1 METIIGFIAG
11 YLTGVSQGREGM
23 ERARTS
29 LDAIRTS
36 PEVRRMV
43 ADRVGSP
50 LCDPAG
56 RTHALVR
63 ERRLGGISSH
73 AAVYPALPAGDYTIW
88 RDAGSPAGTVRIDGG
103 AATSYRW
110 AEPG

>member
-23 ERARTS
+23 ERARKS

-43 ADRVGSP
+43 ADGVGLAQGIVGRVAKNGLSGV
-50 LCDPAG
+50 AG
-56 RTHALVR
+56 GVAEIIANGAAPGRD
-63 ERRLGGISSH
+63 ERR
-73 AAVYPALPAGDYTIW
+73 AA
-88 RDAGSPAGTVRIDGG
+88 
-103 AATSYRW
+103 
-110 AEPG
+110 